1 MRSQLTVSERRACA
15 VVGQSRTTQRRQPKV
30 RADEAALTAAIV
42 RLATLY
48 GRYGYRRI
56 RRLLLDEGWHVSVK
70 RVYRIWRREGLKVPK
85 KQPKRGRLWLNDGSC
100 IRLRPERPNHVYRGC
115 ASLLRTSA
123 RVSFNPNCG

>member
-1 MRSQLTVSERRACA
+1 MEHVRSQLTVSERRACA

-85 KQPKRGRLWLNDGSC
+85 SRRRVRYW
-100 IRLRPERPNHVYRGC
+100 
-115 ASLLRTSA
+115 ASA
-123 RVSFNPNCG
+123 